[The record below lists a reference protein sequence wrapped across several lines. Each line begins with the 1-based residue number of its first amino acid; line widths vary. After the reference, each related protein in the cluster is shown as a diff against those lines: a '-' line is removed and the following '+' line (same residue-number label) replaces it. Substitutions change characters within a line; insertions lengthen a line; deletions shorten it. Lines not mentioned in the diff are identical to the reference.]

1 LIDAAEIKLAG
12 DLSDDIPKM
21 AGDRPRYGLLISAL
35 GAIVL
40 AVSVFLPWY
49 GLSFTPTG
57 VAFAQ
62 QMGDQAA
69 AQFGNAALQSY
80 MSEFHANL
88 GMLAGHQFAA
98 LSAHQVLK
106 DMNVVLLVIAGT
118 AIVIALMAL
127 AGAGSSTSSPDGHR
141 APLALLGILAA
152 LCVLYRMV
160 DPPTPAGNFLAL
172 ALREGAWLALLGS
185 AAMVAGAVW
194 PDRLGGSTPSD
205 AKLENALSGLSGWTP

>member
-1 LIDAAEIKLAG
+1 
-12 DLSDDIPKM
+12 
-21 AGDRPRYGLLISAL
+21 
-35 GAIVL
+35 
-40 AVSVFLPWY
+40 
-49 GLSFTPTG
+49 
-57 VAFAQ
+57 
-62 QMGDQAA
+62 
-69 AQFGNAALQSY
+69 
-80 MSEFHANL
+80 
-88 GMLAGHQFAA
+88 
-98 LSAHQVLK
+98 
-106 DMNVVLLVIAGT
+106 
-118 AIVIALMAL
+118 MAL